1 MEVAMDTVKQ
11 RVLAR
16 MQRGDAG
23 KAYSPKDFLDLG
35 SRGSVD
41 VALSQ
46 LVDAGS
52 IRRVIRGIYDYPRS
66 GRLVAGPL
74 SPDLNEVARAIARKN
89 GWRILAAGAHAANI
103 LGLSTQVP
111 AKAVYLSDGP
121 TRSFKLDRRTIQFKH
136 AEPKTLGAASEVNGL
151 VIQALRY
158 IGKEAV
164 TDVMVRRVARVLSES
179 HRGTLLHDTQY
190 STDWIHEVAKEIVAE
205 GQKQNG

>member
-1 MEVAMDTVKQ
+1 MDTVK
-11 RVLAR
+11 RRILTR
-16 MQRGDAG
+16 MKDGDPG

-52 IRRVIRGIYDYPRS
+52 IRRIIRGLYDYPRS
-66 GRLVAGPL
+66 GKLISGPL
-74 SPDLNEVARAIARKN
+74 SPDLNEAARAIARKN

-121 TRSFKLDRRTIQFKH
+121 TRSVKLDRRTIQFKH

-158 IGKEAV
+158 IGRNAV
-164 TDVMVRRVARVLSES
+164 TDAVVSRIARVLSQPDRES
-179 HRGTLLHDTQY
+179 LLRDTQY
-190 STDWIHEVAKEIVAE
+190 STDWIHEAAKAIVEE
-205 GQKQNG
+205 GERQNG

>member
-1 MEVAMDTVKQ
+1 MGTVK
-11 RVLAR
+11 RKILTR
-16 MQRGDAG
+16 MKEGDAG

-52 IRRVIRGIYDYPRS
+52 IRRIIRGLYDYPRTGKLIS
-66 GRLVAGPL
+66 GPL
-74 SPDLNEVARAIARKN
+74 SPDLNEAARAIARKN
-89 GWRILAAGAHAANI
+89 GWRILATGAHAANT

-121 TRSFKLDRRTIQFKH
+121 TRSFKLGRRTIQFKH

-158 IGKEAV
+158 TGKHAV
-164 TDVMVRRVARVLSES
+164 TDAMVSRIARVLSRPDRE
-179 HRGTLLHDTQY
+179 TLLADTQY
-190 STDWIHEVAKEIVAE
+190 STDWIHEVAKAIVAE
-205 GQKQNG
+205 GEKRNG

>member
-1 MEVAMDTVKQ
+1 MDTVKQ
-11 RVLAR
+11 RILAR
-16 MQRGDAG
+16 MQEGEPG

-41 VALSQ
+41 MALSP

-52 IRRVIRGIYDYPRS
+52 IRRVIRGIYDYPRY
-66 GRLVAGPL
+66 GKLIAGPV
-74 SPDLNEVARAIARKN
+74 SPKLNEVARAIARKH

-121 TRSFKLDRRTIQFKH
+121 TRSFKLGRRTIQFKH

-158 IGKEAV
+158 IGRSAV
-164 TDVMVRRVARVLSES
+164 TDAMVRRIARVLSQPD
-179 HRGTLLHDTQY
+179 RKKLLHDTQY
-190 STDWIHEVAKEIVAE
+190 STDWIHEVAKAIVVE
-205 GQKQNG
+205 GEKQNG

>member
-1 MEVAMDTVKQ
+1 MDTVK
-11 RVLAR
+11 RTILTR
-16 MQRGDAG
+16 MKEGDAG

-52 IRRVIRGIYDYPRS
+52 IRRIIRGLYDYPRS
-66 GRLVAGPL
+66 GKLISGPL
-74 SPDLNEVARAIARKN
+74 SPDLNEAASAIARKN

-121 TRSFKLDRRTIQFKH
+121 TRSFKLGRRTIQFKH

-158 IGKEAV
+158 IGKNAV
-164 TDVMVRRVARVLSES
+164 TDAMVRRIARVLSKPDRE
-179 HRGTLLHDTQY
+179 TLLNDTQY
-190 STDWIHEVAKEIVAE
+190 STDWIHEVAKAIVAE
-205 GQKQNG
+205 GETQNG